1 MNSTVFFTTFGLI
14 FLAELGDKTQLT
26 AMALA
31 THFSWKRTFA
41 GIAAAFALLNI
52 GAVLAGTIL
61 SGLFHQHM
69 FWIKLASALLFL
81 FVGIASLRS
90 KGYDPEEEEAEESRF
105 RRRGPIVTS
114 FCMIFLA
121 ELGDKTQ
128 LVTASLAAQHDSPLA
143 VFAGSTL
150 ALWSVSLIGIF
161 LGRQLT
167 RFVSLSSIHRGAG
180 VLFLI
185 FAAVIFYQLF
195 FIH

>member
-81 FVGIASLRS
+81 FFGIASLRT
-90 KGYDPEEEEAEESRF
+90 KGYDPAAEEAEESRF
-105 RRRGPIVTS
+105 KGRGPVVTS

-167 RFVSLSSIHRGAG
+167 RFVPLSAIHRGAG
-180 VLFLI
+180 VLFLL
-185 FAAVIFYQLF
+185 FAVVILYQLF